1 MNMPPAIIFINA
13 EINSGI
19 QDTLQQ
25 QLHLDEIMDGYE
37 FDQRIIVQPDY
48 PNIVPSFRYRILV
61 IREDFSDTTN
71 REYADVV
78 IFVKLGQAS
87 IIKNNYGEPG
97 LTLPISRINIYELL
111 RYNKSEY
118 VAILPD
124 TSSPP
129 KPYGL
134 RGIVADQMCD
144 ASGVYIANPDNE
156 SNNED
161 FIKRK

>member
-1 MNMPPAIIFINA
+1 MNLPPAIIFINA
-13 EINSGI
+13 EINSDI
-19 QDTLQQ
+19 QNTLQQ
-25 QLHLDEIMDGYE
+25 QLHIDEIMDGYE

-48 PNIVPSFRYRILV
+48 PNIVHSFKYRILV
-61 IREDFSDTTN
+61 IRKDFPDTTSHQ
-71 REYADVV
+71 YADLI

-118 VAILPD
+118 VVILPD

-144 ASGVYIANPDNE
+144 ASGVYLPNIDSE
-156 SNNED
+156 SNNKD
-161 FIKRK
+161 FINRK